1 MSKAKLSVT
10 TGPDRGRT
18 FDLDDELV
26 HIGRGAGNQIV
37 LSDDT
42 LAEHQASIVRRNGRF
57 AIYTT
62 AIDGIEI
69 EGNPIPPE
77 RWVWLPTEASI
88 RISRRTLCQF
98 VSPDAD
104 GSADRSS
111 DASRQSLSQGDYSRG
126 DTPRPETPRTEPER
140 ASERTADVGKMKR
153 PTLRP
158 GPQAVSPPPTTAA
171 APVEQ
176 APEPPENSSDVPK
189 QKRARKNTA
198 RFITDGPGDPLV
210 KLGADGHLPE
220 LRLDAGSMRAARES
234 TATKQTNPLIFLAA
248 IGASFLFSILMLFM
262 DMGSPTEK
270 TSKGAAREKIEH
282 YYGEKDEPLEPY
294 QLALRRA
301 RQANSRHDLADER
314 MEYRSVL
321 RLLRAEGAKK
331 KLSGLTGNKR
341 GRSDDE
347 LEALISTLLSD

>member
-1 MSKAKLSVT
+1 MAQVDPQVSCKAKLSVT
-10 TGPDRGRT
+10 TGPDRGRS

-26 HIGRGAGNQIV
+26 HIGRGTGNQIV
-37 LSDDT
+37 LTDDS

-62 AIDGIEI
+62 ATDGLEI

-98 VSPDAD
+98 VSVDSD

-111 DASRQSLSQGDYSRG
+111 EFN
-126 DTPRPETPRTEPER
+126 RPETGRSEPARTPEPI
-140 ASERTADVGKMKR
+140 KPKR
-153 PTLRP
+153 PTLRAAA
-158 GPQAVSPPPTTAA
+158 QAAA
-171 APVEQ
+171 APAAAPAVAAPAEQ
-176 APEPPENSSDVPK
+176 APEPPENSSDAPR
-189 QKRARKNTA
+189 QKRLKKNTA

-220 LRLDAGSMRAARES
+220 LRLDAGSSRGNTREP
-234 TATKQTNPLIFLAA
+234 TAKQTNPLLFLAA

-262 DMGSPTEK
+262 DAGTPSEQ
-270 TSKGAAREKIEH
+270 TSKGSARQEIER
-282 YYGEKDEPLEPY
+282 YYGEKDERLEPY

-301 RQANSRHDLADER
+301 RQAHSRRDYADER
-314 MEYRSVL
+314 QEYRSVL
-321 RLLRAEGAKK
+321 NLLRAEGAKK
-331 KLSGLTGNKR
+331 RLSGLTGNKR
-341 GRSDDE
+341 GRSDEE
-347 LEALISTLLSD
+347 LETLISTLLSD